1 MPAHVRVMFIGHG
14 PSNLPEDRIVNTF
27 HFVGS
32 GDYET
37 TADLAMDNVE
47 NFYNGTLGQSQTIA
61 YWLSPWVQR
70 SAELRAYNLDQAK
83 PRVPTIRPFTLATG
97 QSTGVP
103 EEIAVCLSYYG
114 APPITPRRRG
124 RLYIGPLN
132 GSGFSS
138 STALLPCRV
147 QPALASDLAAA
158 GAKLAVYGALA
169 QWSVRSS
176 LPAENFVPIVGGYI
190 DNALDTQ
197 RRRGP
202 DPTDRLLWTAIV
214 P

>member
-1 MPAHVRVMFIGHG
+1 MANVRVMFIGHG
-14 PSNLPEDRIVNTF
+14 PSNLPEDRVVNTF

-32 GDYET
+32 GDYAS
-37 TADLAMDNVE
+37 TADLALDNVE
-47 NFYNGTLGQSQTIA
+47 DFYNGSLGQSQVIA

-70 SAELRAYNLDQAK
+70 SAELRAYDLTQAK

-97 QSTGVP
+97 QSTGLP
-103 EEIAVCLSYYG
+103 EEVAVCLSYYG

-132 GSGFSS
+132 GSGASS
-138 STALLPCRV
+138 STSLLPARP
-147 QPALASDLAAA
+147 QPALVSDLCVAASR
-158 GAKLAVYGALA
+158 LAIYGSLA
-169 QWSVRSS
+169 QWSIRSS
-176 LPAENFVPIVGGYI
+176 LPTENFVPIVAGYV

-202 DPTDRLLWTAIV
+202 DPTDRTLWSAIV